1 MVQVKKIGYAGFNTT
16 HMEAML
22 AYYTDIIGFTLE
34 ERGGDGAAYLSNAL
48 DHHSIALY
56 PSTESGLRHMGFQIH
71 SGQSLQEVSAQLRDR
86 GTQEDTQTDAQPGIP
101 ALLQLR
107 DPERSRVQLYATMQ
121 RERRNFLGSGI
132 VQQRM

>member
-1 MVQVKKIGYAGFNTT
+1 MVQITKIGYAGFNTT

-22 AYYTDIIGFTLE
+22 AYYTEVLGFTLE

-71 SGQSLQEVSAQLRDR
+71 SSLSLQEVSAQLRDQ
-86 GTQEDTQTDAQPGIP
+86 GIEVNTQTDDQTGISE
-101 ALLQLR
+101 LLQLR
-107 DPERSRVQLYATMQ
+107 DPEGSKVQIYSTIHPAKQ
-121 RERRNFLGSGI
+121 NFRG
-132 VQQRM
+132 